1 MAIDSGNTNRPEQP
15 LCIADL
21 CQAIGNGQIVPVVR
35 NGCYQISSQDLSK
48 VGRAEEA
55 EALLN
60 LLHAAA
66 TTPTFIGAI
75 ALASQPSQSEVSCL
89 A

>member
-1 MAIDSGNTNRPEQP
+1 MAIDTGNTNRPKQP

-35 NGCYQISSQDLSK
+35 DGCYQISSQDLSK
-48 VGRAEEA
+48 VSRTEEA
-55 EALLN
+55 EELLN
-60 LLHAAA
+60 LLNAAA
-66 TTPTFIGAI
+66 AAPTFIGAM
-75 ALASQPSQSEVSCL
+75 ASASQPSQSEVSCL